1 MSVAENKDVIKR
13 NVIEF
18 KQERKEKAYKAK
30 TSSRM
35 NGMIHKM
42 FEDGS
47 TMEQLTPI
55 INLAQAL
62 NDRSDNEYESSD
74 SYTSDDM

>member
-1 MSVAENKDVIKR
+1 MNVTENKDVIKQ

-30 TSSRM
+30 ISSRM
-35 NGMIHKM
+35 NGMIHKI
-42 FEDGS
+42 FEIGS

-62 NDRSDNEYESSD
+62 DDGSDHKYEYSD
-74 SYTSDDM
+74 SHIR